1 MDYQAHIEEY
11 GGSTQDYSM
20 EVQPKITVWRFNPK
34 LPYSI

>member
-20 EVQPKITVWRFNPK
+20 EVQPKIALFHIAK
-34 LPYSI
+34 